1 MKTLKTIVVIA
12 ALILSAGAG
21 FFVNYYLMNK
31 NEDLNLKTE
40 EEAKKELPY
49 FDLDGVYLDKKN
61 SNNEGNLYQYLFDR
75 NSDCFCLKISE

>member
-40 EEAKKELPY
+40 EEAKKNFPILIWMEFTWTRRILTM
-49 FDLDGVYLDKKN
+49 K
-61 SNNEGNLYQYLFDR
+61 
-75 NSDCFCLKISE
+75 